1 METSRLVLI
10 ADRGFERFEI
20 VEDKP
25 EVGFYIWRYDL
36 AKGRSTHDYLQND
49 LDIAKECA
57 LEEFGIPPEAWRVP
71 DPDDAVIAWGQWP
84 SGWGPAAEPAA
95 AGRREA

>member
-10 ADRGFERFEI
+10 ADRGHERFEI

-36 AKGRSTHDYLQND
+36 AEGRSTHDYLQDD

-57 LEEFGIPPEAWRVP
+57 LAEFGVSPEA
-71 DPDDAVIAWGQWP
+71 
-84 SGWGPAAEPAA
+84 
-95 AGRREA
+95 